1 MDNDFD
7 SALDRLGKL
16 EAETT
21 GATEQQLAAAHRKIL
36 HELRRD
42 WLTTVCKSVFVAL
55 VTVVA
60 SLALLGTKDRPEGK
74 DRPGKDRS

>member
-1 MDNDFD
+1 MDKDID
-7 SALDRLGKL
+7 GALDRLGKL
-16 EAETT
+16 EAETA

-60 SLALLGTKDRPEGK
+60 SLAIMGAKDRPEGQ
-74 DRPGKDRS
+74 DRP